1 MNILKFKK
9 YKLAWI
15 ALAFLFL
22 FIPLIVLAAS
32 SPYPYIG
39 MSGIYN
45 SNIYVGMSGVIHSR
59 WYIGDNVPA
68 TYINPS
74 SPLGNFL
81 SLYPVIFIAFAVLL
95 LISIMTKK
103 NASILN
109 LIIGAVLIYI
119 AIAFLVGMNANI
131 NNILGI
137 FTR

>member
-15 ALAFLFL
+15 ALAFFAVL
-22 FIPLIVLAAS
+22 IPLIVLAVS
-32 SPYPYIG
+32 SSYPYVG

-45 SNIYVGMSGVIHSR
+45 SNVYVGMSGIIHSR
-59 WYIGDNVPA
+59 WYIGFNVPA
-68 TYINPS
+68 AYVNSS

-81 SLYPVIFIAFAVLL
+81 SLYPIIFIAFAVLL

-103 NASILN
+103 DSSIIN

-131 NNILGI
+131 NSILGV
-137 FTR
+137 FVK

>member
-15 ALAFLFL
+15 ALAFFAVL
-22 FIPLIVLAAS
+22 IPLIVLAVS
-32 SPYPYIG
+32 SSYPYVG

-45 SNIYVGMSGVIHSR
+45 SNVYVGMSGVIHSR
-59 WYIGDNVPA
+59 WYIGFNVPA
-68 TYINPS
+68 TYTNPS

-81 SLYPVIFIAFAVLL
+81 SLYPVMFIAFAVLL

-103 NASILN
+103 NASIMS

-119 AIAFLVGMNANI
+119 AIAFLQGMNANI
-131 NNILGI
+131 NSILGI

>member
-15 ALAFLFL
+15 ALAFFAVL
-22 FIPLIVLAAS
+22 IPLIVLAVS
-32 SPYPYIG
+32 SPYPYVG

-45 SNIYVGMSGVIHSR
+45 SNVYVGMAGVIHSR
-59 WYIGDNVPA
+59 WDIGDNVPA

-81 SLYPVIFIAFAVLL
+81 SLYPVIFVAFAVLS
-95 LISIMTKK
+95 LINIMSKK
-103 NASILN
+103 GYPVIN

-119 AIAFLVGMNANI
+119 ALAFLSGINANI
-131 NNILGI
+131 NSILGV
-137 FTR
+137 FTK

>member
-15 ALAFLFL
+15 ALAFFAVL
-22 FIPLIVLAAS
+22 IPLIVLAVS

-81 SLYPVIFIAFAVLL
+81 SLYP
-95 LISIMTKK
+95 
-103 NASILN
+103 ILQ
-109 LIIGAVLIYI
+109 AK
-119 AIAFLVGMNANI
+119 F
-131 NNILGI
+131 
-137 FTR
+137 